1 MRHFSR
7 LFLSLAVAAV
17 SCSGPEDGT
26 YTFQLFT
33 TNDVHG
39 RYFDSLYVGNSTR
52 QSLLAV
58 SHYVDSVRNAAGKE
72 NVILID
78 AGDCLQG
85 DNAAYYFNYV
95 DTVSTHL
102 YARMTDYMGYDAV
115 TVGNHDIE
123 TGHPVYDRV
132 ARQMKAPFLAAN
144 AIRTDNGKPYFPE
157 YTILRRHG
165 LKIAIVGFTNPNIK
179 NWLSESLWSGMEFR
193 SLIPSVQET
202 VDRVVRKEK
211 PQIVIVSVHSGTGE
225 VTSPSL
231 ESQGMDLFNSLEGV
245 DFLVCAHDHRPFVAE
260 EDDICL
266 INSGSHCRNIG
277 HGTLEVKVEN
287 GKVVSKKLSADLVPV
302 DKERVDTAMRDLF
315 RKDYEAVKAFTVKPV
330 GRLDMDLRT
339 RDSYVGMCDYMNLL
353 HTLSLSCEPARISF
367 AAPLTFNGTVKAG
380 TLLYN
385 DLFTLYPFE
394 NQLFV
399 VSMSG
404 REIRDYLEYSYG
416 TWVNTVSSTGDG
428 HLLRIEN
435 EADPRTG
442 QESWSFTGRAYN
454 FDSAGGLVY
463 QVDVTK
469 PEGERVS
476 IMSLADGTPFSM
488 DSTYNVAMT
497 SYRASGGGGIMREG
511 AGIDTDNID
520 SRVVAR
526 YPEIRNILYRY
537 LEANGEIASDRIG
550 DSSVIGEWH
559 FVPEDIAVPMLR
571 KDIGLLFPERK

>member
-1 MRHFSR
+1 MRRFST

-17 SCSGPEDGT
+17 SCAGPEDGT

-58 SHYVDSVRNAAGKE
+58 SHYVDSVRNVAGRE

-95 DTVSTHL
+95 DTVSVHL
-102 YARMTDYMGYDAV
+102 YARMADYMGYDAV

-123 TGHPVYDRV
+123 TGHPVYDRL

-179 NWLSESLWSGMEFR
+179 NWLSESLWSGMEFS

-245 DFLVCAHDHRPFVAE
+245 DFLVCAHDHRPFVAAC
-260 EDDICL
+260 DSICL

-277 HGTLEVKVEN
+277 HGILEVKVED
-287 GKVVSKKLSADLVPV
+287 GKVVSKKLSAGLIPV
-302 DKERVDTAMRDLF
+302 DKERVDTVMRDMF
-315 RKDYEAVKAFTVKPV
+315 REDYEAVKAFTVKPV
-330 GRLDMDLRT
+330 GRLAVDLRT
-339 RDSYVGMCDYMNLL
+339 RDSYSGMCDYMNLL
-353 HTLSLSCEPARISF
+353 HTLSLSCEPAQISF

-399 VSMSG
+399 VSMTG
-404 REIRDYLEYSYG
+404 REILDYLEYSYS
-416 TWVNTVSSTGDG
+416 TWVNTVSGPVDG
-428 HLLRIEN
+428 HILMIKN
-435 EADPRTG
+435 EPDPRTG
-442 QESWSFTGRAYN
+442 QEHWSFAGRAYN

-463 QVDVTK
+463 EVDVTK

-476 IMSLADGTPFSM
+476 VMSLADGTPFSM

-511 AGIDTDNID
+511 AGIDTDNIG
-520 SRVVAR
+520 SRIVAR
-526 YPEIRNILYRY
+526 YPEIRSILYDY

-550 DSSVIGEWH
+550 DPSVIGEWR
-559 FVPEDIAVPMLR
+559 FVPEDIAIPMLR